1 VYVTLSPIEGIST
14 TRHGLIVGGVGVDDT
29 LGHGDVGMGDL
40 DGHGID
46 DLLIGSDW
54 AADYDGRVWWYP
66 SGG

>member
-1 VYVTLSPIEGIST
+1 
-14 TRHGLIVGGVGVDDT
+14 
-29 LGHGDVGMGDL
+29 MGDL
-40 DGHGID
+40 DGDGID